1 MTSLKLAVAVA
12 KAKSNTRKRKAANA
26 SKTASQAAHEEL
38 MIKTILSKL
47 PEPTHG
53 RDGSRGLDGRNAPTI
68 TEIMAKV
75 IPLIPQPVER
85 VVKQEINF
93 GDIEEFVRGMLPAE
107 DPTMRPKVEQIVEQ
121 EVPSTSTKQKYVT
134 QDDLNDALR
143 RVQSAIEQSSG
154 GSSIPRSIIEDVAD
168 NTQEIDSLTE
178 ALTNLITEL
187 LTQGETSQLTRE
199 ELVSAIDHTREEL
212 ELLNMRTEEAFD
224 TKLDRKDIT

>member
-1 MTSLKLAVAVA
+1 MLNLKLKA
-12 KAKSNTRKRKAANA
+12 KAIATARERKRKAKAANA

-85 VVKQEINF
+85 VVKQEIDF

-107 DPTMRPKVEQIVEQ
+107 DPTMRPKSEQLIVE
-121 EVPSTSTKQKYVT
+121 PSTKQKYVT

>member
-85 VVKQEINF
+85 VVKQEIDF

-107 DPTMRPKVEQIVEQ
+107 DPTMRPKSEQLIVE
-121 EVPSTSTKQKYVT
+121 PSTKQKYVT

-224 TKLDRKDIT
+224 TKLDKKDIT